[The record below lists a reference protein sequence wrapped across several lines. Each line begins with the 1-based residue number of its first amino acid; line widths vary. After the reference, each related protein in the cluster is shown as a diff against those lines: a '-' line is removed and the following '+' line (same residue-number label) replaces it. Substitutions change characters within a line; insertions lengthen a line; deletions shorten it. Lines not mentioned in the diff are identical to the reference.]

1 METHSLFLE
10 LLQNSLSPIALISGV
25 GLILLSV
32 SNRLGRTIDRSR
44 AIILELEK
52 EDTYLSEEIKVKKIE
67 QLQILHRR
75 NKLLR
80 NSILGISL
88 SILASSLMV
97 PIIILDRVFKSDIP
111 FLGIGMFAMSIL
123 GIIFSAIFLFLDVR
137 LTLKALEKEAD
148 QFIPVK

>member
-1 METHSLFLE
+1 METNSFFIE
-10 LLQNSLSPIALISGV
+10 LLQHSLSPIALISGV

-52 EDTYLSEEIKVKKIE
+52 EDTYLSEEIKAKKIE
-67 QLQILHRR
+67 QLQILHKR

-80 NSILGISL
+80 NSISGISL
-88 SILASSLMV
+88 SILSSSLLI
-97 PIIILDRVFKSDIP
+97 PILILDKVLHSNVQVAGIIVFS
-111 FLGIGMFAMSIL
+111 FSIL

-137 LTLKALEKEAD
+137 ITLKALEKEAD
-148 QFIPVK
+148 QFIRIK

>member
-97 PIIILDRVFKSDIP
+97 PIIILDQVFKSDIP

-137 LTLKALEKEAD
+137 LTLKALEKEAV